1 VPTRFTEGDLFAEND
16 IQAYAFGCT
25 CAGSLDAGIAV
36 AFKKRW
42 PRLEE
47 EYKARCADGR
57 FRLGDVFVFIDGETT
72 VYSLALQEHWKSR
85 AKLAAL
91 TKAMTRTVEL
101 AGRAGVARIGVPRI
115 GTGLGG
121 LDWPRVKSVLTKIG
135 DETPVEIVVF
145 EKFVRARPE

>member
-1 VPTRFTEGDLFAEND
+1 MRNAKITELDRVAREASDLLGAMANE
-16 IQAYAFGCT
+16 
-25 CAGSLDAGIAV
+25 
-36 AFKKRW
+36 KR
-42 PRLEE
+42 LMIL
-47 EYKARCADGR
+47 CH
-57 FRLGDVFVFIDGETT
+57 LIDGETT